1 MEVADLL
8 VALIGGA
15 VVGLLGT
22 WLAPSG
28 HDEVP
33 LWLTVL
39 CGMAGVVIGTYL
51 YGLVFAPTNAGVDW
65 WRHAWQV
72 AVAAVLVAVV
82 ATLVG
87 RRRR

>member
-15 VVGLLGT
+15 VVGLLGK

-28 HDEVP
+28 RDEIP

-39 CGMAGVVIGTYL
+39 CGIAGVVIGTYL
-51 YGLVFAPTNAGVDW
+51 YGLVFTATNAGVDW